1 MTFAAKPFAAAV
13 NHLLARESWARDRLI
28 PYAGKTARLV
38 VPPVTLTLLVQPD
51 GYLSAVDAH
60 DAQRVDV
67 SIALAGDTLA
77 AFLQGGQAAV
87 MKHVK
92 IEGDA
97 EFATQI
103 AKLAEHLRWE
113 PEEDLASWSATRRRT
128 GSRRSCDAGAR
139 ARRTGRNVLDSVA
152 EYWLDENP
160 QVVRRT
166 ALGGF
171 DAELAR
177 ARDALARV
185 EKRIERLEQNRRAC
199 GFQPARRALRAA
211 AHAHFTFH
219 QDCLYRHPFRP
230 RRGDAVPDR
239 RPAREAA
246 AANHDDRPPLFV
258 AARCACVTRWRPR
271 PDLRQVRPGAV
282 DAPRPAAARF
292 RERARQAAGPVP
304 PFDSAVA
311 IAIIEKSLGAP
322 VDELFDEFEREPVAS
337 ASIAQVHFAKLKQG
351 VQRGR
356 RVKVLRPGMLP
367 VIDPIWR

>member
-28 PYAGKTARLV
+28 PYAGKTAWID
-38 VPPVTLTLLVQPD
+38 VPPVTLTLLVQPT

-60 DAQRVDV
+60 DAQQVDV
-67 SIALAGDTLA
+67 SIALAGDTVA

-113 PEEDLASWSATRRRT
+113 PEEDLAKLVGDAAAYRIATVVR
-128 GSRRSCDAGAR
+128 DAGAR

-160 QVVRRT
+160 QVVRR
-166 ALGGF
+166 ASLGGF

-185 EKRIERLEQNRRAC
+185 EKRVERLEQKI
-199 GFQPARRALRAA
+199 GARTGSGPRG
-211 AHAHFTFH
+211 AH
-219 QDCLYRHPFRP
+219 
-230 RRGDAVPDR
+230 
-239 RPAREAA
+239 
-246 AANHDDRPPLFV
+246 
-258 AARCACVTRWRPR
+258 
-271 PDLRQVRPGAV
+271 
-282 DAPRPAAARF
+282 
-292 RERARQAAGPVP
+292 
-304 PFDSAVA
+304 
-311 IAIIEKSLGAP
+311 
-322 VDELFDEFEREPVAS
+322 
-337 ASIAQVHFAKLKQG
+337 
-351 VQRGR
+351 
-356 RVKVLRPGMLP
+356 
-367 VIDPIWR
+367 